1 MSVISCENCGRY
13 NRKRQKCSLIHGCFQ
28 FRGWRPS
35 PKLQNK
41 LNKLTDLENE
51 LQQYKNLFKTF
62 REFLR
67 VNK

>member
-1 MSVISCENCGRY
+1 MSVISCENCGRF
-13 NRKRQKCSLIHGCFQ
+13 NRKRHKCSLKNACNNHSH
-28 FRGWRPS
+28 WRPS
-35 PKLQNK
+35 PNIQNK